1 MRKARGVERRN
12 FESLKSWGIK
22 LPKGFVDR
30 RRRVERRQPE
40 VGEASLEEFEAL
52 MRISKERKPEST
64 EASATGLDLLTGH
77 L

>member
-12 FESLKSWGIK
+12 VESLKSWGIK

-40 VGEASLEEFEAL
+40 VAEASLEEFETL
-52 MRISKERKPEST
+52 MRISKERERERT
-64 EASATGLDLLTGH
+64 EAPATGLDLLTGH